1 MTVEEIKQHIETSL
15 FERFRGNEINKKLI
29 EDLREIVR
37 SFVAQQLKEKELPL
51 PVITPYLDKINLGI
65 IEVDLIGYLQLV
77 ASDRRK
83 RAVDAML
90 DQYRGLGA
98 EDVTGEA
105 IKFTCDECGARFT
118 CDLAFDEYNQNGD
131 CLAEK

>member
-1 MTVEEIKQHIETSL
+1 MKLEEIKQHIEASL
-15 FERFRGNEINKKLI
+15 FDRFRGNKVDKKLI
-29 EDLREIVR
+29 EDMREIVR
-37 SFVAQQLKEKELPL
+37 SFVAQQLKEKQLPL
-51 PVITPYLDKINLGI
+51 PVIIPDFDKINQGI
-65 IEVDLIGYLQLV
+65 IEFDLTGYLQLV

-83 RAVDAML
+83 RIVDYML

-105 IKFTCDECGARFT
+105 VKFTCDECGARLT